1 MWGRKVYNKGQDM
14 LKIMRRNDKEIT
26 DKEALFAIIDQ
37 SPYVT
42 MAFSGAAPYAVP
54 LDFSRLA
61 DHIYVH
67 CAKEGRKIDLIR
79 ENNLVFLLFVNY
91 DGIFCHTTGV
101 ACGLSTKFT
110 SVMASGEA
118 FLVED
123 LTEKAQAFAAMLVK
137 HKSEPLPIPPKA
149 LDKTFMF
156 KVKILDM
163 SGKQNPAPVKA

>member
-1 MWGRKVYNKGQDM
+1 M

-26 DKEALFAIIDQ
+26 DKETLFAIIDQ

-42 MAFSGAAPYAVP
+42 LAFAGDTPYAVP

-67 CAKEGRKIDLIR
+67 CAKEGRKIDLI
-79 ENNLVFLLFVNY
+79 NANKQVFLLFVNY
-91 DGIFCHTTGV
+91 GGIFCHTPGV

-118 FLVED
+118 SLVDD
-123 LTEKAQAFAAMLVK
+123 LAEKEEAFAAMLVK

-156 KVKILDM
+156 KVKILAM
-163 SGKQNPAPVKA
+163 SGKQNPAKASA